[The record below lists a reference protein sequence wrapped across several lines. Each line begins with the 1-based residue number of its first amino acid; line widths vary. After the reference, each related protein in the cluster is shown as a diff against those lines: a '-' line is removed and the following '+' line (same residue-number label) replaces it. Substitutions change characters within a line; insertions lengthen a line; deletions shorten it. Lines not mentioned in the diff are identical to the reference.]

1 MAIEV
6 IQHFDNSGQEIV
18 HRWPEG
24 GSKDIALGAQLVVQE
39 NQAAVF
45 FRDGKAL
52 DTFLAGRHTLT
63 TQNIP
68 LLRKIVN
75 LPFSDAPFPAEVYF
89 VGLQTFLDMK
99 WGTKEP
105 IPFRDKELAMVRL
118 RAFGKYSFKIR
129 DPRLFVAEVVGT
141 RGVYTT
147 TGIEDYFRDF
157 VVSRLN
163 DVLGENLESI
173 FDLAKI
179 YDELGLACKSRILG
193 DFDKYGIEIID
204 FFISAVTPPEEVQKM
219 IDERSGMGALGD
231 MNRFMQFKAAKA
243 MEKAA
248 EQPGGGAAA
257 GVGLGMGAGL
267 GFMMPGMI
275 QQSMAAGQ
283 PGAPG
288 PAASGPAPA
297 PPSPAAAAAATA
309 ALVCAACNTSN
320 APAARFCSGCGQALA
335 KPKCPACGTENPSGA
350 KFCNNCGA
358 NLSRKKCAG
367 CGADNDPAAN
377 FCSGCG
383 AKI

>member
-6 IQHFDNSGQEIV
+6 IQFFDNSGREIV
-18 HRWPEG
+18 HRWPES

-68 LLRKIVN
+68 LLRKLVN
-75 LPFSDAPFPAEVYF
+75 LPFTDAPFPAEVYF

-129 DPRLFVAEVVGT
+129 DPRIFIAEICGT

-147 TGIEDYFRDF
+147 DGIEEYFRDY

-163 DVLGENLESI
+163 DVLGENLQSI
-173 FDLAKI
+173 FDLAQY
-179 YDELGLACKSRILG
+179 YDELGLATKSRVSG
-193 DFDKYGIEIID
+193 DFDKYGIEVVD
-204 FFISAVTPPEEVQKM
+204 FFISAITPPEEVQKM

-231 MNRFMQFKAAKA
+231 MNKFMQFKAAKA

-283 PGAPG
+283 QPPPPPPQTPAPSA
-288 PAASGPAPA
+288 PPVAPASG
-297 PPSPAAAAAATA
+297 AAAGVLA
-309 ALVCAACNTSN
+309 CAACNAPN
-320 APAARFCSGCGQALA
+320 PAAAKFCSGCGQPLA
-335 KPKCPACGTENPSGA
+335 RPKCPACGFDYTTGSR
-350 KFCNNCGA
+350 FCNNCGA
-358 NLSRKKCAG
+358 ALGKKICPD
-367 CGADNDPAAN
+367 CGTENDGAAK

-383 AKI
+383 KKI